1 MLVFILKLTRG
12 LVVEDFFT
20 VAKTCEFYSNHEVLP
35 DFPQSSSKI
44 PFFSLFPQETATC
57 DCNKVNKWLC
67 TTS

>member
-35 DFPQSSSKI
+35 DFPQSSPKI
-44 PFFSLFPQETATC
+44 PLFLYFPRKQQPVTAI
-57 DCNKVNKWLC
+57 K
-67 TTS
+67 